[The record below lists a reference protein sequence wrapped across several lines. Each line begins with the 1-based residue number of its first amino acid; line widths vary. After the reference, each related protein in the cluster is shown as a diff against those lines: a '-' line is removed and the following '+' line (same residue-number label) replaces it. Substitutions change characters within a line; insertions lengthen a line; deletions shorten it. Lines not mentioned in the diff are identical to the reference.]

1 MAKRSDPNADLHR
14 APCDGGCGKSIWMPK
29 HKDNDR
35 FYCPDCKRRIYEA
48 QAREWEKRNRK

>member
-1 MAKRSDPNADLHR
+1 MDRNPNADLHR
-14 APCDGGCGKSIWMPK
+14 APCDGGCGKSIWMPR

>member
-1 MAKRSDPNADLHR
+1 
-14 APCDGGCGKSIWMPK
+14 MPRR
-29 HKDNDR
+29 KDNDR